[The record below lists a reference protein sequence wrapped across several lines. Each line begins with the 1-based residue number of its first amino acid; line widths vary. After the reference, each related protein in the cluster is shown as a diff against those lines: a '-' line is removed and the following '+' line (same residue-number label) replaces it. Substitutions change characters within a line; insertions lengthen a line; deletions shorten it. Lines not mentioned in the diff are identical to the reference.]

1 MGNRPRTYAA
11 RKWHDG
17 PGGYGSCRSCGDPI
31 RWLQTP
37 KGKMMPTDASGVG
50 PDEVYF
56 DYARHKS
63 HFESCRQ
70 MDLWRKPWVVPK
82 QSPGGAG
89 ASGI

>member
-17 PGGYGSCRSCGDPI
+17 PGGQSSCKSCGEPI
-31 RWLQTP
+31 RWLLTP
-37 KGKMMPTDASGVG
+37 KGKLMPTDAAGVG
-50 PDEVYF
+50 PDETHF
-56 DYARHKS
+56 DHTRHRS

-70 MDLWRKPWVVPK
+70 QDLWRKPWLPK